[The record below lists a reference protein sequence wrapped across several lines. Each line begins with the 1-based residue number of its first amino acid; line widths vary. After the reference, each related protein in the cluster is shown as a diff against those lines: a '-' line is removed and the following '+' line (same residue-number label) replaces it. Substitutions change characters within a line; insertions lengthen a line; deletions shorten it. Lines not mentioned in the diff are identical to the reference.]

1 MGKDRLKRESRVTKS
16 SYFAP
21 MRYSD
26 LNKNIEIKAKS
37 VKRISRYLNK
47 IQMKTLCSSCGHVKE
62 MDIVS

>member
-16 SYFAP
+16 YFTP

-26 LNKNIEIKAKS
+26 LNKNIELKAKS

-47 IQMKTLCSSCGHVKE
+47 IQMKTLCSNCGHVKE